1 MSTTVIK
8 EEKSFSLL
16 RRRCRLDRSDR
27 DSRFQ
32 PSKVALTSSI
42 RDF

>member
-8 EEKSFSLL
+8 KGKSFFIL
-16 RRRCRLDRSDR
+16 RRRCRLDRSDK
-27 DSRFQ
+27 DSRFH
-32 PSKVALTSSI
+32 PSKVALTSST